1 MRQSL
6 LFLFPGIPASAFALA
21 TIVFV
26 QPPSSSEEHRS
37 TVKPNVVHF
46 EDIAQQVGLTALNSY
61 GGDKHKEF
69 IIESTG
75 NGAIVFDYDN
85 DGWPDIYF
93 PNGSPAERLY
103 HSHDDTRLTYNNKPN
118 GTAFN

>member
-26 QPPSSSEEHRS
+26 HAPSSSEEHRS

-85 DGWPDIYF
+85 DGWPEIF
-93 PNGSPAERLY
+93 SPKAPARERIPK
-103 HSHDDTRLTYNNKPN
+103 R
-118 GTAFN
+118 